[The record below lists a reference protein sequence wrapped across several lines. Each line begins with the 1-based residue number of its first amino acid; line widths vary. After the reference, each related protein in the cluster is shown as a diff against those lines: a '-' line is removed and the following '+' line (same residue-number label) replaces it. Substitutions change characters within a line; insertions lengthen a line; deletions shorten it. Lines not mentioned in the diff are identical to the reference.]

1 MESRP
6 PKADGGTLRIA
17 RRHNMT
23 AKRKSLATA
32 VACASAIVVLA
43 GCSQDGD
50 IKAKGASG
58 ERKEPAAA
66 TSGDS
71 LAGLD
76 AGQIADKAVEATR
89 SAESLTMAGRIE
101 KDGEPVS
108 VDLAL
113 DSAQNCTGRLGV
125 KGGRAELRQLAE
137 TMYVK
142 GDEQFWRASL
152 QERSSGSPDGSG
164 DGAVMELMTGRWIK
178 MPAGSIKDMDRVC
191 DLKAMFARMDVDE
204 ADRKQMKKGPD
215 SSVDGVPTVTL
226 VKRQQGTTTTVHVA
240 KEGKPRVLKIIR
252 AGGAETGTIVL
263 SGYDKPVRVDA
274 PPPEEVLDLDSLT
287 GGEGLGFEAGET
299 QSGEQSGEWSG
310 TEEESGTGPDIGLG
324 AATDTGAD
332 ADSRSDSDS
341 GSDSGTESGTG
352 SGTGT
357 GSDAESDGGSGGDT
371 GTDTG
376 GTDTG
381 PGAGTAADGESTS

>member
-1 MESRP
+1 
-6 PKADGGTLRIA
+6 
-17 RRHNMT
+17 MT
-23 AKRKSLATA
+23 AKRKLLVTT
-32 VACASAIVVLA
+32 VAWASAIVVLA

-89 SAESLTMAGRIE
+89 SARSLTMAGRIE

-137 TMYVK
+137 TMYLK
-142 GDEQFWRASL
+142 GDEPFWRASL
-152 QERSSGSPDGSG
+152 QERSSGSPDGS
-164 DGAVMELMTGRWIK
+164 DNGAVVELMTGRWIK
-178 MPAGSIKDMDRVC
+178 MPAGGVADMDRVC
-191 DLKAMFARMDVDE
+191 DLKSMFARMDVDE

-215 SSVDGVPTVTL
+215 SSVDGAPTVTL
-226 VKRQQGTTTTVHVA
+226 VKREQGTTTTVHVA
-240 KEGKPRVLKIIR
+240 KEGKPRVLKIVR
-252 AGGAETGTIVL
+252 TGGDETGTIVL

-274 PPPEEVLDLDSLT
+274 PPSEEVIDLDSLT
-287 GGEGLGFEAGET
+287 GGTGFEAGET
-299 QSGEQSGEWSG
+299 QTGEQSGNWRGEDG
-310 TEEESGTGPDIGLG
+310 ESGTGPDVGLG
-324 AATDTGAD
+324 AGTDRGTDAGTESDTG
-332 ADSRSDSDS
+332 SGS
-341 GSDSGTESGTG
+341 GSDSGRDTGTGSGEGSGTG

-357 GSDAESDGGSGGDT
+357 GSGEGSGTDAGTGAESGDT
-371 GTDTG
+371 GTG
-376 GTDTG
+376 GEGTDTG
-381 PGAGTAADGESTS
+381 SGAGTAADDESAS